1 MAFHTIPLRDILL
14 DGPEFDTFIF
24 TYPLEAAPLSASI
37 QTVGLLNPV
46 RLREHERGW
55 QIVCGAR
62 RVLAFQKLGRKEI
75 PARTMKRTGCS
86 DEQALLMSLA
96 DNAPRQ
102 WNPVEQAR
110 VLYKFHHLC
119 QWDLER
125 LARELAPQL
134 GLPPALEMVQKYLAL
149 LFFEDDVLLALAKG
163 ALSPAHAFLLIPLSS
178 SERSAIFQDVIQR
191 CSPSLNECREI
202 IDALLDLKVILKK
215 SLPEIL
221 QMPVL
226 VDALHSPGKSAREK
240 NRLLREQL
248 RRRRFPRLSQLKD
261 QFEEQIKAL
270 PLNHRTQIRHAPY
283 FESNHLEIHLRADTD
298 HDLRAALAQLH
309 AAASRGG
316 FQPLFDLVK
325 GGGR

>member
-1 MAFHTIPLRDILL
+1 MAFHTIPLRDILV

-24 TYPLEAAPLSASI
+24 TYPLQAAALSASI
-37 QTVGLLNPV
+37 QKVGLLNPV

-62 RVLAFQKLGRKEI
+62 RVLAFQELGRQEI
-75 PARTMKRTGCS
+75 PAQTMKHASCS
-86 DEQALLMSLA
+86 DEQALLLSLA
-96 DNAPRQ
+96 DNAPRP

-119 QWDLER
+119 HWDVER
-125 LARELAPQL
+125 LAREMAPQL
-134 GLPPALEMVQKYLAL
+134 GLPPAPELAQKYLSL
-149 LFFEDDVLLALAKG
+149 LSFEDEILLALANG

-178 SERSAIFQDVIQR
+178 PERGAIFQEVIQR

-215 SLPEIL
+215 NIPEIL
-221 QMPVL
+221 QAP
-226 VDALHSPGKSAREK
+226 ALIDLLRSPGKPAREK

-248 RRRRFPRLSQLKD
+248 RRRRYPRLSQLED
-261 QFEEQIKAL
+261 QFEAQIKAL
-270 PLNHRTQIRHAPY
+270 SLSHQTQIRHAPY
-283 FESNHLEIHLRADTD
+283 FEGNHLEIHLRATTNAG
-298 HDLRAALAQLH
+298 LREALAHLQ
-309 AAASRGG
+309 AAARRGG

-325 GGGR
+325 GGGQ